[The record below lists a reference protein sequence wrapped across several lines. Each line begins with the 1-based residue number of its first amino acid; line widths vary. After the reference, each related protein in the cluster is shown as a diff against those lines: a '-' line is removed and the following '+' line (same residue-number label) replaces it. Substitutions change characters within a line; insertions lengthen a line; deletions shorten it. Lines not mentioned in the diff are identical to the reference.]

1 MRGGSSFGPP
11 RFYLEKPQ
19 MNGHYQTESEI
30 EAVVHGFESCETDKT
45 NFPHRH
51 HLTVAVWYLQNM
63 SRREAT
69 ERMRTALLRFVD
81 HHGVDRR
88 KYHETLTAFWIEMVA
103 VEVGKMSPKATLV
116 EKCNRVIESLQ
127 DKDLVNDYY
136 SKERLD
142 SNEAREMFVGPD
154 LKSW

>member
-1 MRGGSSFGPP
+1 MDI
-11 RFYLEKPQ
+11 
-19 MNGHYQTESEI
+19 HYQTESEI
-30 EAVVHGFESCETDKT
+30 EAVVHGFESCETAKT

-63 SRREAT
+63 GTRDAT

-116 EKCNRVIESLQ
+116 EKCNQVIESLQ
-127 DKDLVNDYY
+127 DKDLVNEYY
-136 SKERLD
+136 SKALLE
-142 SNEAREMFVGPD
+142 STEAREGFVAPD
-154 LKSW
+154 LRSW

>member
-1 MRGGSSFGPP
+1 
-11 RFYLEKPQ
+11 
-19 MNGHYQTESEI
+19 MNGYYQSETEI
-30 EAVVHGFESCETDKT
+30 EAVVRGFESCETDKT
-45 NFPHRH
+45 KFPHRH

-63 SRREAT
+63 GTREAT

-116 EKCNRVIESLQ
+116 EKCNRVIDSLE
-127 DKDLVNDYY
+127 DKNLVNEYY
-136 SKERLD
+136 SKALLD
-142 SNEAREMFVGPD
+142 SQQAREVFLAPD
-154 LKSW
+154 RKSW